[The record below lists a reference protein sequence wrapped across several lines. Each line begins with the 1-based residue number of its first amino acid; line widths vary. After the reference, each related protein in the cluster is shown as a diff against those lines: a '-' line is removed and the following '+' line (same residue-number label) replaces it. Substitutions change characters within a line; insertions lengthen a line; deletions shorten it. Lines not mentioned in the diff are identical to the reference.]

1 MGCSSS
7 SAQTVDQEK
16 KPGTKPEE
24 TNGDTQGVRNG
35 IVADDAKTIE
45 DQMQLPVQT
54 ALPENLQTGA
64 EDDGEPVLM
73 AIEAQEDLGSGEDL
87 LAAPEPQ
94 EAAPETAALAE
105 DVSAEHPPVV
115 EVLVESVQ
123 AEAPTATEEEAPAAD
138 AELAPSEPAEVLTVS
153 EAVEPPAAVAQET
166 PAVETAEALAEAAA
180 GAPAEDTPP
189 AEVLTVSEAVE
200 PPAAVAQETP
210 AVETAEAPA
219 VETAEAPAEA
229 AVGAPVEDAP
239 PAEAQ
244 IPNSASE
251 AALETPAEVLE
262 NKPDESSVPVLNVAS
277 VPAEPSEPVDEEP
290 IVDAEIAAATVPE
303 MPSSPAVSADAQ
315 AELHPPTEGGGAST
329 ATDDTEGTPEPEPD
343 AVVEQFQNAEAS
355 SVSETLSEE
364 AAASSVTSKADTETA
379 SVVEPSPIEPEELSS
394 PEPAAGPDQEASA
407 DVSSFDQTLEEIHS
421 GTAKKED

>member
-138 AELAPSEPAEVLTVS
+138 AELAPSE
-153 EAVEPPAAVAQET
+153 
-166 PAVETAEALAEAAA
+166 
-180 GAPAEDTPP
+180 P

>member
-115 EVLVESVQ
+115 EVLAESVQ

-166 PAVETAEALAEAAA
+166 
-180 GAPAEDTPP
+180 
-189 AEVLTVSEAVE
+189 
-200 PPAAVAQETP
+200 
-210 AVETAEAPA
+210 PA

-315 AELHPPTEGGGAST
+315 AELHPPTVGGGAST

-364 AAASSVTSKADTETA
+364 AAASSVTSEADTETA
-379 SVVEPSPIEPEELSS
+379 SVVEPSPIESEELSS
-394 PEPAAGPDQEASA
+394 PEPAAGPDQEGSA